1 MKSQQAVDMTWS
13 ILDRL
18 GISLAGDAFNVQ
30 GKLLFSN

>member
-1 MKSQQAVDMTWS
+1 MKSQQAVDMTWF

-30 GKLLFSN
+30 GT